1 MKIGI
6 MGIGA
11 IGGYITAMLS
21 NHNENVYVVGKGETL
36 NIIKDKG
43 ITLKS
48 EVDGNFVVFPTLITE
63 DANEAGIMDIV
74 FVCVKGYSLKAAA
87 RAISPMVDDHTLVVP
102 IINGVNGGSKLYSYL
117 EKGKVT
123 EAIMY
128 ISSKIEANGVIK
140 HTGKNTKIVISSN
153 KHRPIQRRYLERV
166 YNVLTK
172 ANIMCE
178 VRKDAEVAAW
188 NNYVFNCAFNIT
200 DSYYDVKVKGILED
214 RMKFETFC
222 NVAKECEEVGRTKG
236 INLPKN
242 IYENS
247 INTLKSLS
255 KKSIS
260 SMHKDVSSGKK
271 FELELFCGDL
281 CRMGKAVGVPTPYTQ
296 KAYEKLRIL
305 QPM

>member
-188 NNYVFNCAFNIT
+188 NNYVFNCAFNVT